1 MAQQNDRSKL
11 GPYVLMKTMAP
22 LPLASRSLAIHE
34 VHHTSHVIYRF
45 PVCHDNAERRR
56 FLSSVQTACTLNHS
70 HILKIEQYSF
80 DSSNAAWVITPFTG
94 DADGLLTLERL
105 LRAKN
110 GRMHPDEAERAI
122 VQLLEAFDY
131 AHQLR
136 QYHGPLSMDEVL
148 IDRHGSLLIELFGMS
163 RLAQGLTGGNSELIR
178 DEVRSVVEIGYQLIT
193 GLRAEEPIIPAGR
206 LLKRLD
212 PRWDRWFD
220 QGLDPAQGFDST
232 EEAMA
237 FLPSLSQIVEP
248 KRPSGPVRSV
258 LGRLWT
264 AKRI

>member
-1 MAQQNDRSKL
+1 MAQQNDRSRL

-56 FLSSVQTACTLNHS
+56 FLSSVQTACTLNHT

-80 DSSNAAWVITPFTG
+80 DSTNAAWVITPFTG

-122 VQLLEAFDY
+122 VQLLEAFEY
-131 AHQLR
+131 AHGLR
-136 QYHGPLSMDEVL
+136 QYHGVLSMSEVL
-148 IDRHGSLLIELFGMS
+148 IDRHGSLLVELFGMS
-163 RLAQGLTGGNSELIR
+163 RLAHGLTGGNGELIR
-178 DEVRSVVEIGYQLIT
+178 DEVRSIVEIGYQLIT

-212 PRWDRWFD
+212 PAWDRWFE
-220 QGLDPAQGFDST
+220 QGLDPSGGFDDT
-232 EEAMA
+232 AEALA
-237 FLPSLSQIVEP
+237 ALPSNTVLIEP
-248 KRPSGPVRSV
+248 KRAPGPVRSV

-264 AKRI
+264 AKR